1 MATTTSSTAKIFLA
15 NSSTGK
21 DDILSKLTELTGKIE
36 KMKLNIFD
44 VTRNKHV
51 EFLPQLVMAE
61 SLNSQVQNLKEEMI
75 SVRTNIDTE
84 IKAQLNRS
92 SSEFQSLSS
101 QLHETTVT
109 LTVLEKMLA
118 LDKYLV
124 NSDTAFESQK
134 YVAITEN
141 LIAIQ
146 ELLSKPVHSREDEIL
161 ILKAV
166 QIETKI
172 QNEKLV
178 FELNDIWRQHI
189 LWEAQESKSNE
200 KIVNK
205 LKIALPDENRGLL
218 SETTRAMW
226 KLGTLKAKLLQ
237 LGDNLLKYIIKPI
250 LTKAATLSQQTA
262 DYPYLSITID
272 PTNENI
278 ATPEVALLQIEVLL
292 NYLNANLLNIVL
304 YKSEDENES
313 DLILMEHFGRL
324 NADEI
329 LNVLVQ
335 ECLLHSIPSNNK
347 DLEKFDEVVALVS
360 WFQEKMLALS
370 FIKDDNR
377 ILKNFIENVNVLFA
391 NKKCQEILEDAR
403 KLMMSEI
410 HNTVVISHDKP
421 LGDMVT
427 DETDAPAAKK
437 ARKLEMLANE
447 TQLSDNTF
455 RLPTCHV
462 SESVIKLIA
471 LAYETLNEA
480 VSSSDP
486 CAVKLFYGVRNMFE
500 LFCCVFP
507 TYHKRRLAT
516 LPQLTAIHHNNC
528 MYIAHHL
535 MLLGPQFSQRLPSPI
550 QDGAGTFVDLIQ
562 KVRSIGTGALMQQM
576 ATQRDDLLDCL
587 SAASGF
593 VSVSEEGN
601 HFSAERSIKQVLYK
615 LNHLKTVWEDIL
627 PPHIYSKA
635 IGTLVNC
642 VLVAIVNSITSLE
655 DISAEGASHLHHLLC
670 MLDEKAGPLFCT
682 KFTEDATNE
691 AHMKVELQRNIPKW
705 MKFKELIF
713 ILNANL
719 QEITD
724 RWADGKGV
732 LAHEFSTAEVKQL
745 IRALFQNTDR
755 RAAVLAKIR

>member
-1 MATTTSSTAKIFLA
+1 MSNTSAE
-15 NSSTGK
+15 K
-21 DDILSKLTELTGKIE
+21 DDIVSKLNELTRKID

-51 EFLPQLVMAE
+51 EFLPQLATAE
-61 SLNSQVQNLKEEMI
+61 KLSSQVQNLKEEMLA
-75 SVRTNIDTE
+75 VRNNIDTD
-84 IKAQLNRS
+84 IKAQLNQS

-101 QLHETTVT
+101 QLQETTVT
-109 LTVLEKMLA
+109 LTVLEKMLM
-118 LDKYLV
+118 LDKCLV
-124 NSDTAFESQK
+124 ASDIAFRNQEYVKVTES
-134 YVAITEN
+134 

-146 ELLSKPVHSREDEIL
+146 ELLSKPVHAREDEIL

-166 QIETKI
+166 QMETKI
-172 QNEKLV
+172 LKEKLV
-178 FELNDIWRQHI
+178 FDLNDTWRQHI
-189 LWEAQESKSNE
+189 LWDTQDSKSNE

-205 LKIALPDENRGLL
+205 LKFAVSDKNQDVLCEMIC
-218 SETTRAMW
+218 AMW
-226 KLGTLKAKLLQ
+226 KMGTLKAKLIQ
-237 LGDNLLKYIIKPI
+237 LGDNLLKYMIKPI
-250 LTKAATLSQQTA
+250 ITKAASLSQQTA
-262 DYPYLSITID
+262 EYPCLSVAID
-272 PTNENI
+272 STNEDI
-278 ATPEVALLQIEVLL
+278 ATPESALVKIESILH
-292 NYLNANLLNIVL
+292 YLNTNLLGITL
-304 YKSEDENES
+304 SKSEDENES
-313 DLILMEHFGRL
+313 DLTLMEHFGHF

-329 LNVLVQ
+329 LNVVVQ

-347 DLEKFDEVVALVS
+347 DLEKFDEVVGLVRQ
-360 WFQEKMLALS
+360 FQDKLLAMS
-370 FIKDDNR
+370 FIKENNR

-403 KLMMSEI
+403 NLMKSEI
-410 HNTVVISHDKP
+410 HHTVIISNDKP
-421 LGDMVT
+421 LGDIATAT
-427 DETDAPAAKK
+427 DTDAPSAKK

-462 SESVIKLIA
+462 SESVMKLVA
-471 LAYETLNEA
+471 LAYETLSEA
-480 VSSSDP
+480 VSSSDT
-486 CAVKLFYGVRNMFE
+486 CAVKLFYAVRNMFE

-507 TYHKRRLAT
+507 TFHKRRLAT

-535 MLLGPQFSQRLPSPI
+535 MLLGPQFSRQLPSPL

-635 IGTLVNC
+635 MGTLVNC
-642 VLVAIVNSITSLE
+642 VIVEIVNSITSLE
-655 DISAEGASHLHHLLC
+655 DISAEDASHLHHLLC
-670 MLDEKAGPLFCT
+670 MFDEKAGPLFCT
-682 KFTEDATNE
+682 KFTEDSTNE

-713 ILNANL
+713 VLNANL

-732 LAHEFSTAEVKQL
+732 LAHEFSTSEVKQL